1 MSIVGHLL
9 GICCFSG
16 CFWFRLKLIF
26 CLRFM
31 GSVFNFIP
39 LGSVFHRFRP
49 RFRPRFGFRMVH
61 SRFVDVGV
69 DLPEILHPGNRILG
83 RSLKH
88 PGKSSRPLTCN
99 HVYDSNPL
107 LIMLSSPLRYC
118 QLSKVKLPNK
128 LLLKFKLDD
137 HNRLFC
143 VTNHYFNHQCSN
155 VNGKS
160 LNVLCSKSSVE
171 LFLNKKLF
179 SLLSKSAKLGDSDSA
194 IISSIE
200 NQLVDDICYEYSKFI
215 QQSKSNTLNALNHSN
230 IPVKFSF
237 DPSDDYFNYIDG
249 KFIFTINKRH
259 FSDQQIEKF
268 HILSNTLDNVH
279 SNKLFI
285 NLYRFKLWL
294 DLKPLKYSFGVI

>member
-1 MSIVGHLL
+1 
-9 GICCFSG
+9 
-16 CFWFRLKLIF
+16 
-26 CLRFM
+26 M
-31 GSVFNFIP
+31 GFVFNFVR
-39 LGSVFHRFRP
+39 LGTLFFRRFRP
-49 RFRPRFGFRMVH
+49 RFRPRFGFRQLH
-61 SRFVDVGV
+61 SGFVDVGL

-83 RSLKH
+83 RSLRRFR
-88 PGKSSRPLTCN
+88 KSSSRVTCN

-118 QLSKVKLPNK
+118 QLSKMKLPNK

-137 HNRLFC
+137 QNKLIC
-143 VTNHYFNHQCSN
+143 VTNDYFNNQCGN

-171 LFLNKKLF
+171 LFLNKKLY
-179 SLLSKSAKLGDSDSA
+179 SLLSKSAKLGDCDNA
-194 IISSIE
+194 IISCIQ
-200 NQLVDDICYEYSKFI
+200 NQLVDDIYYEYNTFI
-215 QQSKSNTLNALNHSN
+215 QQSKSHTLNALNYSN

-237 DPSDDYFNYIDG
+237 DHSDDYFNYVDG

-268 HILSNTLDNVH
+268 HTLSNTLDNVH

-294 DLKPLKYSFGVI
+294 DSKPLKYSFGVI